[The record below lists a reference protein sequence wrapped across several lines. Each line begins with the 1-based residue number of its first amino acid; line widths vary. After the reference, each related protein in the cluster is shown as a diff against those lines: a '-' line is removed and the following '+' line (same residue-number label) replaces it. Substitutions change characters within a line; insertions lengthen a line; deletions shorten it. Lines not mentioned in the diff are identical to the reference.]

1 MNQTLFWRLAGRT
14 ILIGVFMGLLL
25 AVIGWPAKLIW
36 YRGIM
41 VGGSVSVE
49 IGLMGFW
56 AFLTLN
62 FLVRTFLP
70 LRVWIW
76 FQGLLVLLTVLDISY
91 YFPALIQDLPTGL
104 SLPPG
109 NYLLFIILPLLF
121 AGAVAWV
128 KARRTTREAFV
139 PALFFMY
146 VFTGLEWIL
155 ALFNAKQWGVAGFV
169 WIVLFCC
176 NTYLVLTLGQK
187 VPPTPSARRDAVVS
201 TR

>member
-1 MNQTLFWRLAGRT
+1 MNQTLFWRIAGRT
-14 ILIGVFMGLLL
+14 ILIGVFAGLALT
-25 AVIGWPAKLIW
+25 VVGWPARLIW
-36 YRGIM
+36 YRGMM

-76 FQGLLVLLTVLDISY
+76 FQGVLVVLTVLDISY

-109 NYLLFIILPLLF
+109 NYLWVILIPLVL
-121 AGAVAWV
+121 ASVVAVY
-128 KARRTTREAFV
+128 KARRTTRQAFI

-155 ALFNAKQWGVAGFV
+155 ALLNAKQWGVAGFV
-169 WIVLFCC
+169 WIVLFLC
-176 NTYLVLTLGQK
+176 NAYLVMALGQK
-187 VPPTPSARRDAVVS
+187 ATSPSARMDESRLTS
-201 TR
+201 